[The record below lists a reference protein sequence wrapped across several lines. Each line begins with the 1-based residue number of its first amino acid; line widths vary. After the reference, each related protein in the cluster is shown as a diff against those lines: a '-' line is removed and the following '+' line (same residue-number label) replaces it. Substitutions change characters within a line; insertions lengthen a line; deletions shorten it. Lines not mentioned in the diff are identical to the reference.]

1 VRFRDEKPGDLDSA
15 RVAVAAW
22 REQHP
27 DGTEAQLI
35 AAVGP
40 AFRPEWG
47 IVLRSVLF
55 AVDRHRA
62 RNITGVITSPAEAA
76 R

>member
-1 VRFRDEKPGDLDSA
+1 MRFRDEKPSDLA
-15 RVAVAAW
+15 RARTAVADW
-22 REQHP
+22 RGANPE
-27 DGTEAQLI
+27 GSAEQLI

-40 AFRPEWG
+40 AFRRDWDV
-47 IVLRSVLF
+47 VLRAVLF

-62 RNITGVITSPAEAA
+62 RSLTGVIAGPEAV